1 MRRSLGAW
9 SVSLSMLAPF
19 MGIGSAEAHEQD
31 EWERLVADASSQ
43 AQPSPRETT
52 AAATQAVPGVPETA
66 VPPLSPGPTARL
78 RPDDKRRTMRSYGY
92 NLVHNFA
99 SVVKRDN
106 HKPLLITAAL
116 TGASFPLDN
125 DLEDYFHSHPHEDF
139 ARIGAHLGGSV
150 AVAAVTVGLFS
161 AGRIARGDRF
171 RAASYD
177 LSQAI
182 ILTQAYTTALKLVV
196 QRERP
201 DGSNNRSFPSGHA
214 SNAFAIASVTAR
226 HYRKLA
232 IPAYAFGAF
241 VAVSRMAAEKHHF
254 SDIVAGSGLGLSIGR
269 VVVRRNGRPPG
280 SKPGEPLPDR
290 TTWDV
295 TPWAGPSG
303 DGRGLTLIVTF

>member
-1 MRRSLGAW
+1 
-9 SVSLSMLAPF
+9 MLASF
-19 MGIGSAEAHEQD
+19 VGIGPAEAHEPD

-43 AQPSPRETT
+43 G
-52 AAATQAVPGVPETA
+52 ATQAVPGAPETPA
-66 VPPLSPGPTARL
+66 PPLLPGPKVRVA
-78 RPDDKRRTMRSYGY
+78 PDDKRRTMRSYGY

-99 SVVKRDN
+99 SVVQRDN

-116 TGASFPLDN
+116 TAASFTVDN
-125 DLEDYFHSHPHEDF
+125 DLEDYFHNHPHDDF
-139 ARIGAHLGGSV
+139 ARIGANLGGSV
-150 AVAAVTVGLFS
+150 AVGAVTIGLFS

-182 ILTQAYTTALKLVV
+182 ILTQVYTTALKVVV

-201 DGSNNRSFPSGHA
+201 DESNNRSFPSGHA

-226 HYRKLA
+226 HYPKLA
-232 IPAYAFGAF
+232 VPAYAFGAF

-280 SKPGEPLPDR
+280 SPPGEPLPEK

-303 DGRGLTLIVTF
+303 DGRGLTLTVTF